1 MIGGLFKSKKL
12 IEIEKNQ
19 KLLENEIKKLSLE
32 LVKKDGF
39 LKCKNNLFI
48 SKENMSKNSFDWEK
62 MGDELKKYHEENLLL
77 KKELKSIT
85 EILKIKESNIRYK
98 IKINK
103 FLFEA
108 RFKEDVNKFKLNNI
122 EYAQQLSSELIEKL
136 VEDEKLKDDILKRYN
151 NFLKDIMIWELKTNL
166 LKGEKITVIYSKSRK
181 LINVLTEKCISYM
194 DDLSIDILDKLSQN
208 DFKAEEINEFKKIF
222 EEYNEEYLIKSE

>member
-222 EEYNEEYLIKSE
+222 EEYNEEYLIKFE